1 MNINEKINSNPE
13 AKEFFTKFEGFRF
26 DFLEE
31 SIKITESGVLDGRF
45 LLGENKNQNSKQNL
59 IKILSNL
66 SSNRQLIDAATTQL
80 AVSDRYGF
88 AMEVSDSVNYRIY
101 FETEM
106 TPYRKKVISDDG
118 RDRTQTIIAYRW
130 NKGDDKNVN
139 TTYYNQLIGPSNEKI
154 KAELKGLSIQYL
166 PEYFDNHKTLRF
178 YTVNDSRSKRNSI
191 TFQLDKFSISHV
203 SEPII
208 KLNSAA
214 APFIDYYKDK
224 FCGNLSYGFDKNQN
238 LFHTFYFT
246 LYNNVYTQKRK
257 FR

>member
-13 AKEFFTKFEGFRF
+13 IKEFFTKFDGFRF

-31 SIKITESGVLDGRF
+31 SIKITNTNILDGRF

-66 SSNRQLIDAATTQL
+66 SSNKNLINESIIQL
-80 AVSDRYGF
+80 AVCDRYGF
-88 AMEVSDSVNYRIY
+88 AMEIGDNVNYRIY

-106 TPYRKKVISDDG
+106 TPYRKKIVSDDE

-130 NKGDDKNVN
+130 NKDDDKSVN
-139 TTYYNQLIGPSNEKI
+139 TTYYNHLIDTSKENI
-154 KAELKGLSIQYL
+154 KAELKSLDIQYL
-166 PEYFDNHKTLRF
+166 PEYFDNHKTFRF
-178 YTVNDSRSKRNSI
+178 YTVNESKSKRNSI
-191 TFQLDKFSISHV
+191 AFQLDKFSISAV
-203 SEPII
+203 SESIT
-208 KLNSAA
+208 KLNQNAT
-214 APFIDYYKDK
+214 PFIESYKNK

-246 LYNNVYTQKRK
+246 LYNNVYTQKRPA
-257 FR
+257 R

>member
-13 AKEFFTKFEGFRF
+13 IKEFFTKFDGFRF

-31 SIKITESGVLDGRF
+31 SIKITNTNILDGRF

-66 SSNRQLIDAATTQL
+66 SSNKNLINESIIQL
-80 AVSDRYGF
+80 AVCDRYGF
-88 AMEVSDSVNYRIY
+88 AMEIGDTVNYRIY

-106 TPYRKKVISDDG
+106 TPYRKKIVSDDE

-130 NKGDDKNVN
+130 NKDDDKSVN
-139 TTYYNQLIGPSNEKI
+139 TTYYNHLIDTSKENI
-154 KAELKGLSIQYL
+154 KAELKSLDIQYL
-166 PEYFDNHKTLRF
+166 PEYFDNHKTFRF
-178 YTVNDSRSKRNSI
+178 YTVNESKSKRNSI
-191 TFQLDKFSISHV
+191 TFQLDKFSISAV
-203 SEPII
+203 SESIT
-208 KLNSAA
+208 KLNQNAT
-214 APFIDYYKDK
+214 PFIESYKNK

-246 LYNNVYTQKRK
+246 LYNNVYTQKRPA
-257 FR
+257 R